1 MITLRIYTTY
11 DILSKQT
18 GLQLNEQ
25 NLEYWRT
32 RSQFKEFHSY
42 EKDSI
47 LFLEKNIDEQDLY
60 NHLKTFSQFNVTY
73 ELIRR

>member
-32 RSQFKEFHSY
+32 RSDFKEYHSY
-42 EKDSI
+42 EKDGL
-47 LFLEKNIDEQDLY
+47 LFFEKNIDEQSLY
-60 NHLKTFSQFNVTY
+60 NHLKTISQFNVTY
-73 ELIRR
+73 ELVRK